1 MAGNYENYKEKQIRY
16 NYRKSK
22 NLLDCNEWWFLVV
35 NQTREIEELQNKIF
49 NLFAPIKEG
58 PNFMG
63 GVVHGEGLRYRLIN
77 FESDKRIEDYKIRGI
92 YKKVIRDNRL
102 YNRDKKDGLE
112 IYLDEKF
119 K

>member
-1 MAGNYENYKEKQIRY
+1 MASNYEDYKGRQVRY
-16 NYRKSK
+16 NYRKSN

-35 NQTREIEELQNKIF
+35 NQNREIEEIQSKIF

-58 PNFMG
+58 PTFIKG
-63 GVVHGEGLRYRLIN
+63 TSHGDDLRYRLIN
-77 FESDKRIEDYKIRGI
+77 FESSNKVEDYKIKEI
-92 YKKVIRDNRL
+92 YKKVIRDSKL
-102 YNRDKKDGLE
+102 YNRDRENGLE

>member
-1 MAGNYENYKEKQIRY
+1 MASNYENYKERQVRY

-22 NLLDCNEWWFLVV
+22 NLLDCNEWWFLIV
-35 NQTREIEELQNKIF
+35 NQNREIEEIQNKIF

-58 PNFMG
+58 PNFIEG
-63 GVVHGEGLRYRLIN
+63 ISYGEDLRYRLIN
-77 FESDKRIEDYKIRGI
+77 FESSNNVENHKIRGV
-92 YKKVIRDNRL
+92 YKKVIRDSKI
-102 YNRDKKDGLE
+102 YSRDKKDGLE